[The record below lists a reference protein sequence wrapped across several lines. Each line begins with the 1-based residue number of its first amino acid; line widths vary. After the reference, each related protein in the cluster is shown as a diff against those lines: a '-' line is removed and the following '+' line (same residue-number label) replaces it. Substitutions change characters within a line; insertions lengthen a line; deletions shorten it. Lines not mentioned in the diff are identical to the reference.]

1 MVRHHSSRTNERL
14 IRHEQIHIQQQVE
27 LLVIPFYLLYF
38 TEFLIRW
45 LISLNFDK
53 AYRTISFEREA
64 FDFDNDESYL
74 QRRKKFGMWRS

>member
-1 MVRHHSSRTNERL
+1 VVRHHSSRTNERL

>member
-1 MVRHHSSRTNERL
+1 VVRHHSSRTNERL
-14 IRHEQIHIQQQVE
+14 IRHEQIHIQQQIE